1 MAAPKRILMKRHGAI
16 AAAALLSF
24 LLVGIAPAQEQDAE
38 GSKDHPLLS
47 RMPNFYIRSYE
58 EKEFDRY
65 EFQATTHETTGVEG
79 HYYYINYYLREGSKV
94 PSQLQIIRNYE
105 NAITKIGGTVLWD
118 NGANQATL
126 KLVRPGKEIWTYVV
140 ASYGGTPS
148 YELRIVEKETMKQEV
163 TANADAWL
171 SDIKTTGH
179 AAVYGI
185 YFDTDKADI
194 KPESE
199 PMLEEITKLLRKDE
213 SLKLYLVGHT
223 DNTGEFAH
231 NMKLS
236 EARANAVMNELVSK
250 HAIPAARLKAYGV
263 GPLSPVASNRSEDGR
278 AQNRR
283 VELVER

>member
-1 MAAPKRILMKRHGAI
+1 
-16 AAAALLSF
+16 
-24 LLVGIAPAQEQDAE
+24 
-38 GSKDHPLLS
+38 
-47 RMPNFYIRSYE
+47 MPNFYIRSYE

-65 EFQATTHETTGVEG
+65 EFQATAQETTAVEG
-79 HYYYINYYLREGSKV
+79 HYYYITYYLREGSKV
-94 PSQLQIIRNYE
+94 PSPLQILRNYQ
-105 NAITKIGGTVLWD
+105 NAIKNIGGTAPWD
-118 NGANQATL
+118 NGASQATL
-126 KLVRPGKEIWTYVV
+126 KLVRQGKEIWAYVV
-140 ASYGGTPS
+140 APTGGTPS
-148 YELRIVEKETMKQEV
+148 YELTIVEKEAMKQQV
-163 TANADAWL
+163 TANADAWS

-199 PMLEEITKLLRKDE
+199 PTLEEITKLLRKDE

-223 DNTGEFAH
+223 DSTGEFAH

-236 EARANAVMNELVSK
+236 EARANAVMNALVSK
-250 HAIPAARLKAYGV
+250 HGIPAVRLKAYGV
-263 GPLSPVASNRSEDGR
+263 GPLAPVASNRSEDGR

>member
-1 MAAPKRILMKRHGAI
+1 MKRHAAI
-16 AAAALLSF
+16 AGLVLLS
-24 LLVGIAPAQEQDAE
+24 LLLFGVAPAQEQDAE

-47 RMPNFYIRSYE
+47 RMPNFYIRNYE
-58 EKEFDRY
+58 EKEFARY
-65 EFQATTHETTGVEG
+65 EFQSAAGETTAVEG
-79 HYYYINYYLREGSKV
+79 HYYYITYYLREGSKS

-105 NAITKIGGTVLWD
+105 NAIKKIGGTVPWD
-118 NGANQATL
+118 NGDNQTTL
-126 KLVRPGKEIWTYVV
+126 RVVRQGKEVWAFVV
-140 ASYGGTPS
+140 ATYGGTTQT
-148 YELRIVEKETMKQEV
+148 YYLTIVEKEVMVQEV

-171 SDIKTTGH
+171 NDINTTGH

-199 PMLEEITKLLRKDE
+199 PTLQEISKLLRKDE

-223 DNTGEFAH
+223 DSTGEFAH

-236 EARANAVMNELVSK
+236 EARANAVMNALVSK
-250 HAIPAARLKAYGV
+250 HGVPAARLIAYGV
-263 GPLSPVASNRSEDGR
+263 GPLAPVASNRNEDGR
-278 AQNRR
+278 AHNRR